1 MGAFS
6 GHCETSQRFVW
17 SSSVDS
23 RAHPSHDTWLRW
35 PGYWPVAGAGRRIG
49 CRGSRWRTRQV
60 DPDAQISLIC
70 TNMPQLQ
77 NAAKMSHELY
87 GCLALT
93 GPGGAN
99 VRVSRHWHSAQ
110 ELTELTVMDKL
121 VYLGIVRG
129 QAQLRN
135 MHITRNEYNHTYS
148 HMGQNSVAMLQY
160 GVGDLK
166 GKC

>member
-6 GHCETSQRFVW
+6 VHCHCETSQRFVW

-23 RAHPSHDTWLRW
+23 RAHPSHDSWLRW

-110 ELTELTVMDKL
+110 ELTTLTVMEKL

-129 QAQLRN
+129 QDQLRN
-135 MHITRNEYNHTYS
+135 M
-148 HMGQNSVAMLQY
+148 QY
-160 GVGDLK
+160 GVSDLK
-166 GKC
+166 GKWCCISLLKFVILCIA